1 MSFGYAIGDVIA
13 VTQLA
18 WNTVQN
24 ARKACGEHDE
34 LTREVLSLHVVLRRL
49 EQEVE
54 KPENPINEVNSGG
67 THREEL
73 RVIFDGC
80 KKVLNILDQVL
91 TKYNA
96 LSERE
101 RSGRKLWQQIRFG
114 NGKMTN
120 LAEMRGKL
128 TYYTSAMSLFLNMV
142 SVGTMGRVERQMNNA
157 GGDLKEIKVAVN
169 SITAHLMSKS
179 TRHEGSIL
187 TAYADDD
194 RAVWKEFRRE
204 LLEDGFSSSVIRK
217 HKDLIKAYIEEL
229 GSRGLLDEEDPNEK
243 EEESLYCDVES
254 IIEGDAAY
262 DSKTQ
267 SESEALPRPTAKV
280 DLPIHSESSLDFDL
294 KPEAAAHSKAESGH
308 DESPTHDPISRIDS
322 QPEPKTD
329 VLIDQNNEKNQLPP
343 SEETRASEV
352 QHESSSTAT
361 EMEHDR
367 SSDAGENPRGEFGP
381 AREDNGPDNEAEE
394 ISDSCRRR
402 SRVAFIRRN
411 FIQDAVAFR
420 RNAVRPPLQPPFTK
434 NCTTAEQRDEET
446 SRLFHDTWHFIRDK
460 VAPNCIKW
468 ISLSMSLN
476 DFTSLDAAWALIATT
491 YLPELTLRRSKLPA
505 DLIVQ
510 QQGLISD
517 LQSIQKA
524 IEWFPLLIQRA
535 ELPWRTLEDW
545 RPEEKGYG
553 FMFDV
558 DWANRS
564 WSVAVSTGASCS
576 LCPPS

>member
-1 MSFGYAIGDVIA
+1 MSFGYAVGDVIA

-34 LTREVLSLHVVLRRL
+34 LSREVLSLHVVLRRL

-54 KPENPINEVNSGG
+54 KPENPINDVESGD

-157 GGDLKEIKVAVN
+157 GGDLREIKVAVN

-217 HKDLIKAYIEEL
+217 HKGLIKAYIEEL
-229 GSRGLLDEEDPNEK
+229 GSRGLLDDEDPNDEA
-243 EEESLYCDVES
+243 EQSPYCDVES
-254 IIEGDAAY
+254 TVEGVTAH
-262 DSKTQ
+262 DSNSQ
-267 SESEALPRPTAKV
+267 SESEAPPRLKAEDELPVR
-280 DLPIHSESSLDFDL
+280 SEPPLSFNT
-294 KPEAAAHSKAESGH
+294 KPEADSKAESGH
-308 DESPTHDPISRIDS
+308 KGTPHHDPISRSDS
-322 QPEPKTD
+322 QPERKTD
-329 VLIDQNNEKNQLPP
+329 VLSDENNGKHERPP
-343 SEETRASEV
+343 AEETRASEFE
-352 QHESSSTAT
+352 HESNSTAT
-361 EMEHDR
+361 EMELDR
-367 SSDAGENPRGEFGP
+367 GSDAGESPRGEFGP
-381 AREDNGPDNEAEE
+381 AREDNGTDNEAEK
-394 ISDSCRRR
+394 ISDSCRIR
-402 SRVAFIRRN
+402 SRVALIRKK

-420 RNAVRPPLQPPFTK
+420 RNAMRPPSLPLFRK
-434 NCTTAEQRDEET
+434 NCFREEQQDEET
-446 SRLFHDTWHFIRDK
+446 TRLFHDTWHFIRDN
-460 VAPNCIKW
+460 VTLNCIEW

-476 DFTSLDAAWALIATT
+476 DFTSLGAAWALIATT
-491 YLPELTLRRSKLPA
+491 YLPELTIRRSKLPA
-505 DLIVQ
+505 DLSVQ

-524 IEWFPLLIQRA
+524 IEWFSVLIRRA
-535 ELPWRTLEDW
+535 EFPWPNLEAW
-545 RPEEKGYG
+545 RPEEKGPD
-553 FMFDV
+553 FIFEV
-558 DWANRS
+558 DWTKRN
-564 WSVAVSTGASCS
+564 WTVAASTVPECA